1 MILEPPFPTSDN
13 YIHSGFKF
21 ASFLQVLSRLQV
33 IAILDR
39 KENLTQIFKI
49 LKTA

>member
-1 MILEPPFPTSDN
+1 MIYKQPFPRSDN
-13 YIHSGFKF
+13 YIHSGFKLV
-21 ASFLQVLSRLQV
+21 SFLQVLSRLQV

-39 KENLTQIFKI
+39 KQNLVQLFKI